1 MNEWLILTSSFDPY
15 CGPLQAPVT
24 LFRCCAAGLAGSG
37 HGDGD
42 GDENSCGCFR
52 VACLS
57 YKRSPGEID
66 GRLIGNN
73 GIVRALKRL
82 STSESLTSS
91 EVQLALQAKMHRQEI
106 KQARG
111 DFIFIPGS
119 ALGSSA

>member
-1 MNEWLILTSSFDPY
+1 MEGMNEWLILTSSFDPY

-37 HGDGD
+37 RGDGD
-42 GDENSCGCFR
+42 GDGNSWGCFR

-57 YKRSPGEID
+57 YRRSPGEID

-73 GIVRALKRL
+73 GLVIRALKRL

-91 EVQLALQAKMHRQEI
+91 DVQLALQAEMQRQGI
-106 KQARG
+106 K
-111 DFIFIPGS
+111 
-119 ALGSSA
+119 